1 MSDYMIAEA
10 GRTPPTREARLQ
22 LALPLLLTKAKQA
35 AETTFCNQYQ
45 FLLQIKDGA
54 SANNASCLKSVVY
67 RYGTV
72 LPSQAGVNQFA
83 PYAIPSVMRSTVLSY
98 HDPLLGLPFATAFT
112 NNLLTVK
119 ILSTPNAA
127 LTIVSA

>member
-10 GRTPPTREARLQ
+10 GRRPPTLE
-22 LALPLLLTKAKQA
+22 ALPKLASPWLLARAKKA

-119 ILSTPNAA
+119 ILSAPNAA